1 LGELFNLSIMGSD
14 MTAIMDTKTEQSPSQ
29 SNCDAQRSGCNTGS
43 VLVSVPCKE
52 KIAPLA
58 SKTFSTPVG
67 QLLIKAN
74 QYGLSHLSLEEV
86 EASLWVDESHPLYLE
101 ALGYLS
107 QTELE
112 IGEYFSGLR
121 EVFSVPL
128 APQGTEFQKQVWQ
141 ALLELKHGEYCSYSD
156 IAQKINRPKA
166 VRAVGAANGANRI
179 AIIIPCHRVIGKN
192 GKLTG
197 YAYGIEMKRQLLG
210 LEDRAVQKT
219 MAF

>member
-1 LGELFNLSIMGSD
+1 
-14 MTAIMDTKTEQSPSQ
+14 MTIINNT
-29 SNCDAQRSGCNTGS
+29 NTGLRPTQNHS
-43 VLVSVPCKE
+43 STQGAGSLLVSLPCKD
-52 KIAPLA
+52 KVVPLA
-58 SKTFSTPVG
+58 SKTFATPVG

-74 QYGLSHLSLEEV
+74 QYGLSHLRLAEVEEV
-86 EASLWVDESHPLYLE
+86 LWVDESHPSHLE

-112 IGEYFSGLR
+112 LGEYFSGTR
-121 EVFSVPL
+121 ETFSVSL
-128 APQGTEFQKQVWQ
+128 APQGTEFQRQVWQ
-141 ALLELKHGEYCSYSD
+141 ALLEIKHGEYCSYSD
-156 IAQKINRPKA
+156 IAQQINRPKA

-210 LEDRAVQKT
+210 LEGNVDQKT
-219 MAF
+219 IMF

>member
-1 LGELFNLSIMGSD
+1 
-14 MTAIMDTKTEQSPSQ
+14 MTVLITTKTEKHLIQKD
-29 SNCDAQRSGCNTGS
+29 CDTQGAKFNMGS
-43 VLVSVPCKE
+43 LLVPLPFKE
-52 KIAPLA
+52 NVAPLA

-67 QLLIKAN
+67 ELLIKAN
-74 QYGLSHLSLEEV
+74 QYGLSHLSLAAAEEV
-86 EASLWVDESHPLYLE
+86 LWVDESHPSHQE

-112 IGEYFSGLR
+112 IGEYFSGSR
-121 EVFSVPL
+121 ETFSVPL
-128 APQGTEFQKQVWQ
+128 APQGTAFQRQVWQ
-141 ALLELKHGEYCSYSD
+141 ALLELGHGEYCSYSD

-210 LEDRAVQKT
+210 LEGNADQKT
-219 MAF
+219 MTF

>member
-1 LGELFNLSIMGSD
+1 
-14 MTAIMDTKTEQSPSQ
+14 MTVLITTKTEKHLIQKD
-29 SNCDAQRSGCNTGS
+29 CDTQGAKFNMGCL
-43 VLVSVPCKE
+43 LVPLPFKE
-52 KIAPLA
+52 NVAPLA

-67 QLLIKAN
+67 ELLIKAN
-74 QYGLSHLSLEEV
+74 QYGLSHLSLAEVEEV
-86 EASLWVDESHPLYLE
+86 LWVDESHPSHQE

-112 IGEYFSGLR
+112 IGEYFSGSR
-121 EVFSVPL
+121 ETFSVPL
-128 APQGTEFQKQVWQ
+128 APQGTAFQRQVWQ
-141 ALLELKHGEYCSYSD
+141 ALLELGHGEYCSYSD

-210 LEDRAVQKT
+210 LEGYADQKT
-219 MAF
+219 MTF

>member
-1 LGELFNLSIMGSD
+1 
-14 MTAIMDTKTEQSPSQ
+14 MTALMTSNTEQQPTQKHSV
-29 SNCDAQRSGCNTGS
+29 AEEAGLNTGS
-43 VLVSVPCKE
+43 VLVSLPDKE
-52 KIAPLA
+52 KVVPLA

-67 QLLIKAN
+67 ELLIKAN
-74 QYGLSHLSLEEV
+74 QYGLSHLSLTEMD
-86 EASLWVDESHPLYLE
+86 EALWVDESHPSHLD
-101 ALGYLS
+101 AAGYLS

-112 IGEYFSGLR
+112 IRQYFSGSR

-141 ALLELKHGEYCSYSD
+141 ALLELSHGEYCSYSD

-192 GKLTG
+192 GQLTG
-197 YAYGIEMKRQLLG
+197 YAYGIDMKRQLLG
-210 LEDRAVQKT
+210 LEGNTDRKT
-219 MAF
+219 ILF

>member
-1 LGELFNLSIMGSD
+1 
-14 MTAIMDTKTEQSPSQ
+14 MTAIMTSNTEQPPT
-29 SNCDAQRSGCNTGS
+29 QRHSVAEEAGFNTGS
-43 VLVSVPCKE
+43 VLVNLPGKE
-52 KIAPLA
+52 KVTMLA
-58 SKTFSTPVG
+58 SKTFITPVG
-67 QLLIKAN
+67 LLLIKAN
-74 QYGLSHLSLEEV
+74 QYGLSHLSLAEV
-86 EASLWVDESHPLYLE
+86 ETTLWVDDSQPSHLE
-101 ALGYLS
+101 AAGYLS
-107 QTELE
+107 QTEVE

-141 ALLELKHGEYCSYSD
+141 ALLELKHGESCSYSD

-210 LEDRAVQKT
+210 LEERAVQKT
-219 MAF
+219 LLF